1 MKKILTFAVASLAL
15 SCLTATTPA
24 QAQAVFESIYTQP
37 AQMVDGMNV
46 GARIAPAS
54 RFGAAT
60 AAPKCR
66 TRDTCG
72 RRQGR

>member
-1 MKKILTFAVASLAL
+1 MKKLLTFAVAAMAL
-15 SCLTATTPA
+15 SCLTAPAPA

-37 AQMVDGMNV
+37 AQMVDGLNV
-46 GARIAPAS
+46 GARISPAS

-60 AAPKCR
+60 EAPKCR